1 MRTKRTRMHNP
12 DGTIIYN
19 TFNSTGL
26 TPQYESTNPRF
37 NTKFGKQVNENVVLT
52 GKNRSESVPNF

>member
-37 NTKFGKQVNENVVLT
+37 NTKFGKQVNKLT
-52 GKNRSESVPNF
+52 IKGIYGSFRF